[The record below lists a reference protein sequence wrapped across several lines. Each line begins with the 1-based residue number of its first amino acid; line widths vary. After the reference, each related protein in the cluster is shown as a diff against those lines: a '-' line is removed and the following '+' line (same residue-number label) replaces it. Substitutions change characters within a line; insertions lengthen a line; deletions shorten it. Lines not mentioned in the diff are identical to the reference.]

1 MCDIVVS
8 VTPNLKLDPNE
19 KVIGRL
25 RWELMPAVVFPGEK
39 LIRVWVLEKE
49 V

>member
-1 MCDIVVS
+1 MVVS
-8 VTPNLKLDPNE
+8 VTPNLKLDPNS

-25 RWELMPAVVFPGEK
+25 ECELMPAVVFPREK
-39 LIRVWVLEKE
+39 LIGVCVLDKE